1 MAAGSE
7 YFFRP
12 GAVTSNPA
20 RNGPDGRSAGGG
32 ALGAGALGAGGGTME
47 DGGTVDRAPAGER
60 RSGSPRRPRA
70 VELRAAAGESASRA
84 PTSGGTAETDGASA
98 FRFSVSGPG
107 AGELTGGAG
116 TGCAGAAADGV
127 GGVGRGSGS
136 CGLAAGFSE
145 ATCAGAPDGFRNHSA
160 ATAIPSA
167 TTAIATAIQIA
178 CPPPGWATEPGAAHA
193 DGGTPAAGTGAAGT
207 LEAGRTGAPLWR
219 SLPRSSSAAS
229 ARATM
234 LLALRSCGLIAA
246 ERPASVSAAR
256 KFPDASACSA

>member
-1 MAAGSE
+1 MTLTASPLRARVTSNSHCLTAASAGSSRLPDDLTTRASLTWPSVPIVNSIPTAPPFPVAAGSE

-98 FRFSVSGPG
+98 F
-107 AGELTGGAG
+107 
-116 TGCAGAAADGV
+116 
-127 GGVGRGSGS
+127 
-136 CGLAAGFSE
+136 
-145 ATCAGAPDGFRNHSA
+145 
-160 ATAIPSA
+160 
-167 TTAIATAIQIA
+167 
-178 CPPPGWATEPGAAHA
+178 
-193 DGGTPAAGTGAAGT
+193 
-207 LEAGRTGAPLWR
+207 
-219 SLPRSSSAAS
+219 
-229 ARATM
+229 
-234 LLALRSCGLIAA
+234 
-246 ERPASVSAAR
+246 
-256 KFPDASACSA
+256 